1 MRVFQNSPTRILVL
15 IMVVLVVIGILIAR
29 SYYGNINKSIDPRIA
44 EARTLYARYD
54 SYAQEGNYYNVFA
67 LLDSIE
73 DIYRDTKHYEG
84 SFELGVMYNN
94 RAAALLTISMFADS
108 IPARQNPYSGS
119 SADTLVTL
127 AEMNVLKAISVYDN
141 WLTGFSGKSFEQICE
156 IIEPQFMDGLENVAP
171 DLRIKYLEERAR
183 EIEKAIIENN
193 RRLSVCYTNL
203 GIVFRQR
210 GQYKEA
216 VEQYEKAL
224 ELWDRN
230 LNAENNINLL
240 LGRPLK
246 KRNFIQKLFP
256 PEKDKKEKN
265 ETII

>member
-1 MRVFQNSPTRILVL
+1 MKAFTNSSTRALVL
-15 IMVVLVVIGILIAR
+15 IMIALVVIGILIAR
-29 SYYGNINKSIDPRIA
+29 SYYGSINKSIDPRIT
-44 EARTLYARYD
+44 EARTLYSKYD
-54 SYAQEGNYYNVFA
+54 SYAQGGNYYKIFA

-73 DIYRDTKHYEG
+73 DVYKNTKHYKS

-94 RAAALLTISMFADS
+94 RAAALLTISMFTDSIPVGKNPYSAFSADS
-108 IPARQNPYSGS
+108 IIC
-119 SADTLVTL
+119 L
-127 AEMNVLKAISVYDN
+127 AEINILNAISVYNN
-141 WLTGFSGKSFEQICE
+141 WLTEFSGKSHEQIAE
-156 IIEPQFMDGLENVAP
+156 IVKPQFMEGLEDVDP
-171 DLRIKYLEERAR
+171 DLRTKYLEAR
-183 EIEKAIIENN
+183 VGEIEKAMIEND

-210 GQYKEA
+210 KQYKEA

-230 LNAENNINLL
+230 VNAENNINLL

-256 PEKDKKEKN
+256 PERDK
-265 ETII
+265 

>member
-1 MRVFQNSPTRILVL
+1 MKTLINSSVRAIIL
-15 IMVVLVVIGILIAR
+15 IMIALVIIGILIAR
-29 SYYGNINKSIDPRIA
+29 SYYGNINRSIDPRVVK
-44 EARTLYARYD
+44 ARELYAGYD
-54 SYAQEGNYYNVFA
+54 SYAQEGNYYRVFT

-73 DIYRDTKHYEG
+73 SIYRATKHYES
-84 SFELGVMYNN
+84 SFELGVLYNN

-108 IPARQNPYSGS
+108 IPMEYNPYSDS
-119 SADTLVTL
+119 TVDSLVTL
-127 AEMNVLKAISVYDN
+127 AETNALKAISVYDN
-141 WLTGFSGKSFEQICE
+141 WLTGFSGKSFEQIYE

-171 DLRIKYLEERAR
+171 DLRTKYLKKRAR
-183 EIEKAIIENN
+183 DIEKAIIEND

-210 GQYKEA
+210 EQYKEA
-216 VEQYEKAL
+216 VEQYKKAL

-256 PEKDKKEKN
+256 PERDK
-265 ETII
+265 

>member
-1 MRVFQNSPTRILVL
+1 MRTFQNSSTRALVL
-15 IMVVLVVIGILIAR
+15 IMIALVVIGILIAR
-29 SYYGNINKSIDPRIA
+29 SYYGNINKSIDPRVA
-44 EARTLYARYD
+44 EARTLYAKYN
-54 SYAQEGNYYNVFA
+54 SYAQEGNYYRVFA

-73 DIYRDTKHYEG
+73 NIYRDIKHYEG

-108 IPARQNPYSGS
+108 IPVRKNPYSDLS
-119 SADTLVTL
+119 SDSIICL
-127 AEMNVLKAISVYDN
+127 AEINILNAISVYDN
-141 WLTGFSGKSFEQICE
+141 WLTEFSWKSHEQIAE
-156 IIEPQFMDGLENVAP
+156 IVKPQFMEGLENVDL
-171 DLRIKYLEERAR
+171 DLRIKYLEAR
-183 EIEKAIIENN
+183 VGEIEKAMIEND

-210 GQYKEA
+210 EQYKEA

-256 PEKDKKEKN
+256 PERD
-265 ETII
+265 

>member
-1 MRVFQNSPTRILVL
+1 MRAFLNSPTRSLIL
-15 IMVVLVVIGILIAR
+15 IMIVLVVIGILIAK
-29 SYYGNINKSIDPRIA
+29 SYYGNINKSIDPRVA

-54 SYAQEGNYYNVFA
+54 SYAQEGNYYKVFA

-94 RAAALLTISMFADS
+94 RAAALLTISMFTDS

-119 SADTLVTL
+119 SADSLVTL
-127 AEMNVLKAISVYDN
+127 AEINILNAVSIYDN
-141 WLTGFSGKSFEQICE
+141 WLTEFSGKSFEQICE
-156 IIEPQFMDGLENVAP
+156 IIEPQFMDGLENLTP
-171 DLRIKYLEERAR
+171 DLRTKYLEARVR
-183 EIEKAIIENN
+183 EIEKAITEND

-210 GQYKEA
+210 EQYKEA

-240 LGRPLK
+240 LNRPLK

-256 PEKDKKEKN
+256 QERDK
-265 ETII
+265 

>member
-1 MRVFQNSPTRILVL
+1 MKAFVNSSTRALVL
-15 IMVVLVVIGILIAR
+15 IMSVLVVTGILIAR
-29 SYYGNINKSIDPRIA
+29 SYYGNINRSIDPRIT
-44 EARTLYARYD
+44 EARNLYARYD
-54 SYAQEGNYYNVFA
+54 SYAQEGNYYKLFA

-73 DIYRDTKHYEG
+73 NIYRVIKHYEG

-94 RAAALLTISMFADS
+94 RAAALLTISMFTDS
-108 IPARQNPYSGS
+108 IPVNYNSHSGIS
-119 SADTLVTL
+119 TDSLFTL
-127 AEMNVLKAISVYDN
+127 AEINVLNAISVYNN
-141 WLTGFSGKSFEQICE
+141 WSTSFAGKSHEQIRR
-156 IIEPQFMDGLENVAP
+156 IIKPQFMDGLESLDP
-171 DLRIKYLEERAR
+171 DLRTKYLEAR
-183 EIEKAIIENN
+183 VRDIEKAIVEND

-210 GQYKEA
+210 KQYKKA

-246 KRNFIQKLFP
+246 KRNIIQKLFP
-256 PEKDKKEKN
+256 PERDN
-265 ETII
+265 

>member
-1 MRVFQNSPTRILVL
+1 MRTFQNSSTRALVL
-15 IMVVLVVIGILIAR
+15 IMIALAVIGILIAR
-29 SYYGNINKSIDPRIA
+29 SYYGNINKSIDPRVA
-44 EARTLYARYD
+44 EARTLYAKYD
-54 SYAQEGNYYNVFA
+54 SYAQEGNYYRVFA

-73 DIYRDTKHYEG
+73 NIYRDIKHYEG

-108 IPARQNPYSGS
+108 ILVSKNPYSGL
-119 SADTLVTL
+119 SADSLVKL
-127 AEMNVLKAISVYDN
+127 AEIYVLKAISVYDN
-141 WLTGFSGKSFEQICE
+141 WLTEFSGKSHEQIAE
-156 IIEPQFMDGLENVAP
+156 IVKPQFMDGFENVDP
-171 DLRIKYLEERAR
+171 DLRTKYLEARVR
-183 EIEKAIIENN
+183 EIEKALIEND

-210 GQYKEA
+210 EQYKEA

-224 ELWDRN
+224 DLWDRN

-240 LGRPLK
+240 LDRPLK

-256 PEKDKKEKN
+256 PEKD
-265 ETII
+265 

>member
-1 MRVFQNSPTRILVL
+1 MRTFLNSSTRALVL
-15 IMVVLVVIGILIAR
+15 IMIALVVIGILIAK
-29 SYYGNINKSIDPRIA
+29 SYYGNINKSIDPRVA
-44 EARTLYARYD
+44 MARTLYAKYD
-54 SYAQEGNYYNVFA
+54 TYAQEGNYYKVFA

-73 DIYRDTKHYEG
+73 DIYRDTKHYEN

-108 IPARQNPYSGS
+108 IPVSKNLYSGV
-119 SADTLVTL
+119 SADSLVRL
-127 AEMNVLKAISVYDN
+127 AEINVLNAISVYDN
-141 WLTGFSGKSFEQICE
+141 WLTEFSGKSFEQICE
-156 IIEPQFMDGLENVAP
+156 IIEPEFMDGLENIDQ
-171 DLRIKYLEERAR
+171 DLRAMYLEARVR
-183 EIEKAIIENN
+183 EIEKAIQEND

-203 GIVFRQR
+203 GIVFRQKE
-210 GQYKEA
+210 QYKEA
-216 VEQYEKAL
+216 VEQYKKAL

-256 PEKDKKEKN
+256 PERD
-265 ETII
+265 